1 MPSRLETHGDIEIIC
16 LTDDLTPNKM
26 AQLVFRA
33 FGDAI
38 PPFEIMVKSPSGNV
52 IVKRVIRELP
62 TGEPQ
67 SPPPISFA
75 VQKGD
80 YEISVNQLRGT
91 AEGHATLSVRGD

>member
-16 LTDDLTPNKM
+16 LTDDLAPNKM
-26 AQLVFRA
+26 AQIVFRA
-33 FGDAI
+33 FGDAM
-38 PPFEIMVKSPSGNV
+38 PPFEIMVKAPSGNV

-67 SPPPISFA
+67 SPEPIAFA

-80 YEISVNQLRGT
+80 YEIMVNQLRGG
-91 AEGHATLSVRGD
+91 AEGQATLTVGD